1 MTYRIG
7 RPLRAWLTGMAVL
20 VLSGCA
26 ATGPRF
32 SEVQEGFPAIK
43 LGHGRVMVYRTGGLG
58 PAVQPEVR
66 LNGEVIGKMQP
77 EGFFFVDRPV
87 GRYTVSARTEIES
100 SVDVELIDGSTVYV
114 ESMITLGLFVGHPR
128 FSLQSET
135 IARTKLGGLAYTG
148 SVPLAVGRPVGGAS
162 TGLAPPAGIP
172 SGPGQAAPPPRT
184 GGRVT
189 MDDLSGLLPASR

>member
-1 MTYRIG
+1 MTHKLG
-7 RPLRAWLTGMAVL
+7 RPLRAWLLGMAVL
-20 VLSGCA
+20 VLGGCA

-43 LGHGRVMVYRTGGLG
+43 AGHGRVMVYRTGGLG
-58 PAVQPEVR
+58 PAIQPDVR

-87 GRYTVSARTEIES
+87 GRYTVSARTEIETS
-100 SVDVELIDGSTVYV
+100 LDVELTDGLTVYV
-114 ESMITLGLFVGHPR
+114 EGMITMGLFVGQPR

-135 IARTKLGGLAYTG
+135 TARGKLTALAYTG
-148 SVPLAVGRPVGGAS
+148 AVPLAAARSAGGAS
-162 TGLAPPAGIP
+162 AGTAPPAGIP
-172 SGPGQAAPPPRT
+172 SGPGPGSPSPRA

-189 MDDLSGLLPASR
+189 MDDLSGLLPAQR